1 MNIFKLWFA
10 RKEPPSPRAQ
20 FKAERLS
27 RTATIVLH
35 GAVDKVF
42 PLFGAIEE
50 RKWAN
55 GWNPAILFPKS
66 EQIEEG
72 MVFTTQAHGHG
83 EDKYAW
89 IVSRYQ
95 VENHVVEYIVSTANR
110 YWVIT
115 IQCVASSKDHT
126 KATISYT
133 YTGLTD
139 LGNEINRH
147 AIEKMFERDLEDWEE
162 AINHYLATGEVLKHP

>member
-1 MNIFKLWFA
+1 MNMFKLWFS
-10 RKEPPSPRAQ
+10 RKEPPSPKAP

-27 RTATIVLH
+27 RTATITLH

-50 RKWAN
+50 KRWAD
-55 GWNPAILFPKS
+55 GWNPSMLYPKS
-66 EQIEEG
+66 EQIEVG
-72 MVFTTQAHGHG
+72 MVFTTEGHVHG
-83 EDKYAW
+83 EGRYAW

-95 VENHVVEYIVSTANR
+95 IESYVVEYIVSTANR

-115 IQCVASSKDHT
+115 IQCVASSKDRT
-126 KATISYT
+126 KATVSYT
-133 YTGLTD
+133 YTGLTP

-147 AIEKMFERDLEDWEE
+147 AIKKMFERELEDWEE
-162 AINHYLATGEVLKHP
+162 AINHYLETGKVLKHP